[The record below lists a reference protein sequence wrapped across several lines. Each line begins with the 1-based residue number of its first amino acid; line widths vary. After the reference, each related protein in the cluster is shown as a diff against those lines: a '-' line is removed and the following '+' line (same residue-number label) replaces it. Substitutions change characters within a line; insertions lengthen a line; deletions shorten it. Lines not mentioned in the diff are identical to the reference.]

1 MKLNKIAL
9 AVVAAA
15 TMPVVANAGVTVT
28 PLILG
33 YHAGNSISDTADK
46 QRDIFKTG
54 KNLYVNKDGN
64 YIKDSNGALAGNGY
78 TNNGGVALEDGLYT
92 GAGIGIELT
101 PTIALE
107 LEYGETNVN
116 AEASD
121 KSAKAGVNRFDG
133 KEKMY
138 SGNFT
143 IGTETF
149 TGYTNSP
156 FKPYILI
163 GAGQSDIT
171 IKNQEKYNLN
181 SIPQNGIKTSL
192 PVGTDSNGNLT
203 VGGSRVAVKSGSEV
217 ASSRDTIGNLGL
229 GAYYRI
235 NDALSLRGEARAVH
249 NFDNNWWEGMALA
262 GLNVV
267 LGDHLAPAVAVPD
280 VAPVVPEQ
288 PVVVDGDDDNDG
300 VRNSID
306 QCPNTPAKAVVD
318 ANGCPRDVGIE
329 DQLRMEL
336 RVFFDNDKSVIKD
349 QYRQEIQKV
358 AEKMNEYPNATA
370 SIEGH
375 ASRINSRSSAKYNQ
389 RLSEARANAVKS
401 MLVNQFGIAPTRVST
416 VGYGFDRPIADNNT
430 AEGRAMNRRVYAIIT
445 GSKNS
450 TTTQTK
456 DMNVQQ

>member
-33 YHAGNSISDTADK
+33 YHVSDSIGDTADK
-46 QRDIFKTG
+46 QRDVLKTG
-54 KNLYVNKDGN
+54 KNLYTNKDGN
-64 YIKDSNGALAGNGY
+64 IINDKNGTAAGNGHP
-78 TNNGGVALEDGLYT
+78 NNGGVALEDGLYT

-116 AEASD
+116 GEASE
-121 KSAKAGVNRFDG
+121 KSAKAGVNRFDA
-133 KEKMY
+133 KEKMMT
-138 SGNFT
+138 GNFT

-149 TGYTNSP
+149 TGYNANNRL
-156 FKPYILI
+156 KPYVLI
-163 GAGQSDIT
+163 GAGQSKIT
-171 IKNQEKYNLN
+171 IKNQEAYGPTLGEVKA
-181 SIPQNGIKTSL
+181 
-192 PVGTDSNGNLT
+192 GTT
-203 VGGSRVAVKSGSEV
+203 V
-217 ASSRDTIGNLGL
+217 SSSKDTIGNLGL

-235 NDALSLRGEARAVH
+235 NDALSLRGEARAIH

-267 LGDHLAPAVAVPD
+267 LGGHLAPAV
-280 VAPVVPEQ
+280 PVVIPEPMIVQ
-288 PVVVDGDDDNDG
+288 PMVDGDDDQDG
-300 VRNSID
+300 VLNSID
-306 QCPNTPAKAVVD
+306 ACPNTPLNVAVD
-318 ANGCPRDVGIE
+318 ARGCPVTADV
-329 DQLRMEL
+329 DALRMEL

-349 QYRQEIQKV
+349 QYKQEIQKV

-375 ASRINSRSSAKYNQ
+375 ASKIGKRSSAKYNQ

-401 MLVNQFGIAPTRVST
+401 MLVNQFGIAPNRVST
-416 VGYGFDRPIADNNT
+416 VGYGFDRPIASNDT
-430 AEGRAMNRRVYAIIT
+430 AEGRAMNRRVYAIIAGDKT
-445 GSKNS
+445 S
-450 TTTQTK
+450 T
-456 DMNVQQ
+456 NVQVR

>member
-1 MKLNKIAL
+1 MKFNKIAL
-9 AVVAAA
+9 AVVAATA
-15 TMPVVANAGVTVT
+15 LPAVANAGVTVT

-33 YHAGNSISDTADK
+33 YHVAESIEDTADK
-46 QRDIFKTG
+46 QRELFKVG
-54 KNLYVNKDGN
+54 KQLNTAKAA
-64 YIKDSNGALAGNGY
+64 DSNISNPV
-78 TNNGGVALEDGLYT
+78 NGGVALENGLYT

-116 AEASD
+116 AEASEE
-121 KSAKAGVNRFDG
+121 SAKSGANRFDA
-133 KEKMY
+133 KQKMM

-156 FKPYILI
+156 FKPYVLI

-171 IKNQEKYNLN
+171 VKNQESYRLTGV
-181 SIPQNGIKTSL
+181 PQNGIKANEKL
-192 PVGTDSNGNLT
+192 VNGVPT
-203 VGGSRVAVKSGSEV
+203 VNGQAVAVKAGEEV
-217 ASSRDTIGNLGL
+217 ASSKDTIGNLGL

-235 NDALSLRGEARAVH
+235 NDALSLRGEARAIH

-267 LGDHLAPAVAVPD
+267 LGGHLAPAVPTVD
-280 VAPVVPEQ
+280 VAPQPPVDNVVITTP
-288 PVVVDGDDDNDG
+288 DGDSDMDG
-300 VRNSID
+300 VPDSID
-306 QCPNTPAKAVVD
+306 QCPNTPTNVVVD
-318 ANGCPRDVGIE
+318 ANGCPRDVPVE

-375 ASRINSRSSAKYNQ
+375 ASRINKRSSAKYNQ

-401 MLVNQFGIAPTRVST
+401 MLVNQFGIAPTRIST
-416 VGYGFDRPIADNNT
+416 VGYGFDRPIASNDT
-430 AEGRAMNRRVYAIIT
+430 AEGRAMNRRVYAIIQ
-445 GSKNS
+445 GSKTA
-450 TTTQTK
+450 TTVQTK
-456 DMNVQQ
+456 DMQ

>member
-33 YHAGNSISDTADK
+33 YHVSDSINDTADK
-46 QRDIFKTG
+46 QRDVLKTG
-54 KNLYVNKDGN
+54 KNLYTNKDGN
-64 YIKDSNGALAGNGY
+64 YIGKRDANGNP
-78 TNNGGVALEDGLYT
+78 TQDNTNGGVALEDGLYT

-116 AEASD
+116 GEASE
-121 KSAKAGVNRFDG
+121 KSAKAGVNRFDA
-133 KEKMY
+133 KEKMMT
-138 SGNFT
+138 GNFT

-149 TGYTNSP
+149 TGYNANNRL
-156 FKPYILI
+156 KPYVLI
-163 GAGQSDIT
+163 GAGQSKIT
-171 IKNQEKYNLN
+171 IKNQEAYDQKAG
-181 SIPQNGIKTSL
+181 SS
-192 PVGTDSNGNLT
+192 VGDVKAGTT
-203 VGGSRVAVKSGSEV
+203 V
-217 ASSRDTIGNLGL
+217 SSSKDTIGNLGL

-235 NDALSLRGEARAVH
+235 NDALSLRGEARAIH

-267 LGDHLAPAVAVPD
+267 LGGHLAPAV
-280 VAPVVPEQ
+280 PVVIPEPVIVQ
-288 PVVVDGDDDNDG
+288 PMLDGDDDQDG
-300 VRNSID
+300 VLNSID
-306 QCPNTPAKAVVD
+306 ACPNTPLNVAVD
-318 ANGCPRDVGIE
+318 ARGCPVTADI
-329 DQLRMEL
+329 DALRMEL

-349 QYRQEIQKV
+349 QYKQEIQKV

-375 ASRINSRSSAKYNQ
+375 ASKIGKRSSAKYNQ

-401 MLVNQFGIAPTRVST
+401 MLVNQFGIAPNRVST
-416 VGYGFDRPIADNNT
+416 VGYGFDRPIASNDT
-430 AEGRAMNRRVYAIIT
+430 AEGRAMNRRVYAIIAGDKT
-445 GSKNS
+445 S
-450 TTTQTK
+450 T
-456 DMNVQQ
+456 NVKVQ